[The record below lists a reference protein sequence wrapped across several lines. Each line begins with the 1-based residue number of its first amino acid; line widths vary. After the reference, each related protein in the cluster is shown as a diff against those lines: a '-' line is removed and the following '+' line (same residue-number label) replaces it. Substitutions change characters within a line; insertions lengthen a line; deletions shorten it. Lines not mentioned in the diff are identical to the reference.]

1 MIRNTLF
8 LGLFLLSGHVLIAQ
22 AEVSSADAQTPS
34 ASAKEMV
41 NAEEPTAK
49 IQPSDFL
56 NIEVYNEP
64 DLSLEVQ
71 VDRRG
76 FINYPLIGRIKV
88 ADLTNEEAATKI
100 YTLLEADYLVE
111 PIVNLQISKRPT
123 EEELFLIEEPELISY
138 ILLGEVNQPGT
149 YEFDVNKGQ
158 VTLMKAISIA
168 GGFTNIANMKKIK
181 LLRRRGAE
189 TKAIT
194 INAKDI
200 IEGKRNDEMIKADDL
215 IVIPES
221 LF

>member
-1 MIRNTLF
+1 M
-8 LGLFLLSGHVLIAQ
+8 SIAQ
-22 AEVSSADAQTPS
+22 AEVSPADAQTPP
-34 ASAKEMV
+34 ASSKEMV
-41 NAEEPTAK
+41 NAEEPAAK

-76 FINYPLIGRIKV
+76 FINYPLLGRIKV
-88 ADLTNEEAATKI
+88 AGLINEEAATKI

-123 EEELFLIEEPELISY
+123 EKELFLIEEPELISY
-138 ILLGEVNQPGT
+138 VLLGEIIQPGT

-181 LLRRRGAE
+181 LLRRQGVE